1 MGKGQ
6 RIKIDRIMD
15 LYKKLK
21 TTPDFFLIAGPCV
34 VENDIVMHKVAETLV
49 QLQEE
54 TSITVI
60 FKASYK
66 KANRSSVES
75 YMGPGEEE
83 GLRSL
88 EHIKSE
94 FHLPVLTD
102 VHETIEIAAA
112 AQVCDILQIPAFL
125 CRQTELI
132 QATAATEKIINIKKG
147 QFMAPEDMQQTA
159 QKAGD
164 NQQIL
169 LTERGT
175 CFGYHNLVVDFRSFS
190 IMHSFG
196 YPVVYDVTHSLQ
208 LPSSGKISGGNP
220 EFAPMMAKAA
230 IATGK
235 VQGLFIETHP
245 EPEKALSDAASML
258 RLNLLAPLIKE
269 CLQISHLRNKQ

>member
-1 MGKGQ
+1 
-6 RIKIDRIMD
+6 MD
-15 LYKKLK
+15 LYQKLK
-21 TTPDFFLIAGPCV
+21 TTPAFFLIAGPCV
-34 VENDIVMHKVAETLV
+34 VENDTVMHKVAETLV

-54 TSITVI
+54 TGIIVV

-66 KANRSSVES
+66 KANRSSVDS

-102 VHETIEIAAA
+102 VHERIEVEAA
-112 AQVCDILQIPAFL
+112 AQICDILQIPAFL

-132 QATAATEKIINIKKG
+132 QATAATGKIINIKKG

-159 QKAGD
+159 LKAGN

-190 IMHSFG
+190 IMHSLG

-208 LPSSGKISGGNP
+208 LPSAGKVSGGNP
-220 EFAPMMAKAA
+220 EFAPMIAKAA

-245 EPEKALSDAASML
+245 EPEQALSDAASML
-258 RLNLLAPLIKE
+258 RLNMLAPLIKE
-269 CLQISHLRNKQ
+269 CLKIAHLKDNE